1 MSLSHLQHS
10 DTAAVKDSLP
20 QTPAQGETTV
30 KAQVHKSYNQT
41 IHHLCACQRG
51 VQRLATAVTNRS
63 SRRGPEGIAMLGK
76 HVMLHGFKRSALFWN
91 TCLINP
97 SWNVGII

>member
-41 IHHLCACQRG
+41 IHHLCAC
-51 VQRLATAVTNRS
+51 V
-63 SRRGPEGIAMLGK
+63 
-76 HVMLHGFKRSALFWN
+76 SAARK
-91 TCLINP
+91 
-97 SWNVGII
+97 G

>member
-63 SRRGPEGIAMLGK
+63 SRRGPEGIAMIGK
-76 HVMLHGFKRSALFWN
+76 HVTLHGFKRSALF
-91 TCLINP
+91 
-97 SWNVGII
+97 

>member
-1 MSLSHLQHS
+1 MESLFMSLSHLQHS

-41 IHHLCACQRG
+41 IRHLCACQRAT
-51 VQRLATAVTNRS
+51 QRLGMAVTNRS
-63 SRRGPEGIAMLGK
+63 GRLNLRGSRREQNMQSYIK
-76 HVMLHGFKRSALFWN
+76 IRIFSLF
-91 TCLINP
+91 L
-97 SWNVGII
+97 

>member
-30 KAQVHKSYNQT
+30 KAQEHKSHNQT
-41 IHHLCACQRG
+41 IYHLCAYVSAACDASNKHKRLPWTGRHRG
-51 VQRLATAVTNRS
+51 ERKTCDLTWVCIIFQY
-63 SRRGPEGIAMLGK
+63 MLD
-76 HVMLHGFKRSALFWN
+76 S
-91 TCLINP
+91 
-97 SWNVGII
+97 

>member
-41 IHHLCACQRG
+41 IHHLCACVSAARK
-51 VQRLATAVTNRS
+51 RLGAAVTK
-63 SRRGPEGIAMLGK
+63 RGGRCEPEGITMTAKNMQCY
-76 HVMLHGFKRSALFWN
+76 MN
-91 TCLINP
+91 
-97 SWNVGII
+97 

>member
-1 MSLSHLQHS
+1 MESLFMSLSHLQHS

-41 IHHLCACQRG
+41 IHHLCAYVSVARKG
-51 VQRLATAVTNRS
+51 
-63 SRRGPEGIAMLGK
+63 
-76 HVMLHGFKRSALFWN
+76 
-91 TCLINP
+91 
-97 SWNVGII
+97 